1 MPTYQRGNFSIQLEF
16 QPRVGPLAKPD
27 RQLAW
32 RTYLQIA
39 NCHAVRGGQSPE
51 AAEQL
56 DWQSLPQSIAEIK
69 SLSRQLLEIAQQ
81 YPMDEPSKD
90 HDDLPTLLAQ
100 ILEVVLN
107 PLIQAWAP
115 AFELDGGPS
124 SAAASNAG
132 QKYNDD
138 LKQDW
143 TSLRRFFSD
152 LMDELVQKYGFV
164 CLQSTL
170 PKHIRIAWREQAAR
184 IASGS
189 HAS

>member
-16 QPRVGPLAKPD
+16 QPRVGPLAKSD

-39 NCHAVRGGQSPE
+39 NCHAVRRGQSGD
-51 AAEQL
+51 AA
-56 DWQSLPQSIAEIK
+56 DGADCQSMPQSFAEIK
-69 SLSRQLLEIAQQ
+69 SLSSQLLEIAQQ
-81 YPMDEPSKD
+81 YPMDEPTTD

-107 PLIQAWAP
+107 PLTQAWAA
-115 AFELDGGPS
+115 AFERDGGPS
-124 SAAASNAG
+124 SPATSDAN
-132 QKYNDD
+132 QKYNDE
-138 LKQDW
+138 LQDDW
-143 TSLRRFFSD
+143 ASVRRFFSE

-164 CLQSTL
+164 CLQSSL
-170 PKHIRIAWREQAAR
+170 PNHIRIAWREQAAR

-189 HAS
+189 DAS